1 MKSEHHGIRLA
12 AATALARIAP
22 QKASNAVAVLKGL
35 QHDPE
40 LARVWSSDGHGGAIM
55 TDKKDYQNP
64 QSVLFRLSASV
75 PLWELQIESEP
86 PVTSI
91 LEEMNKIGRSDDVS
105 GIPYIELLGEIGPPA
120 RSALPVLK
128 TFLQP
133 QRWVR
138 LRRTVAIAIRK
149 IDPEEYARLGL
160 PGTLVLP

>member
-1 MKSEHHGIRLA
+1 L
-12 AATALARIAP
+12 
-22 QKASNAVAVLKGL
+22 KANA
-35 QHDPE
+35 
-40 LARVWSSDGHGGAIM
+40 
-55 TDKKDYQNP
+55 
-64 QSVLFRLSASV
+64 
-75 PLWELQIESEP
+75 
-86 PVTSI
+86 VTSI

-160 PGTLVLP
+160 PGHWCFLSSRTLRRLRHGSS